1 MTTVARKWR
10 EPAPVRGALSE
21 IDVAEADVWTDR
33 LRSDRVRAARNQ
45 PLELAAI
52 TATVEAS
59 SRDVGARA
67 LILSGST
74 ARARRTRV
82 SDLDYHVIG
91 GRPEMGSAAE
101 DVDLYCDDA
110 ETFMAKLRSGDDLVH
125 WSVWYGC
132 VLFDDGVV
140 QSAATHIAHHGW
152 WPDANRKVRQA
163 QRALSFTEGIVDSG
177 DREAALEQVRG
188 ILSLTARWLLLA
200 HDVFPLS
207 RDELSDHQ
215 GRRRPGV
222 WRRHRPP
229 RSDALGELAAS
240 FQTIIAMGHEEHPA
254 RAGKR
259 SKAHNLLVRLERYE
273 PDVLRFAHV
282 FRVPFGN
289 HQAEQDI
296 RMVKLQ
302 QKISGCWRT
311 GQGAGQRASSPAR
324 SSALISADCVS
335 RARARVCR
343 RSARTCG
350 SLSR

>member
-1 MTTVARKWR
+1 
-10 EPAPVRGALSE
+10 
-21 IDVAEADVWTDR
+21 
-33 LRSDRVRAARNQ
+33 
-45 PLELAAI
+45 
-52 TATVEAS
+52 
-59 SRDVGARA
+59 
-67 LILSGST
+67 
-74 ARARRTRV
+74 V

-215 GRRRPGV
+215 GRRRPGAR
-222 WRRHRPP
+222 RRHRAP
-229 RSDALGELAAS
+229 RSRRARRSSPRAFRRSSRWAMRAGE
-240 FQTIIAMGHEEHPA
+240 
-254 RAGKR
+254 GKR
-259 SKAHNLLVRLERYE
+259 SKARNLLVRLERYE
-273 PDVLRFAHV
+273 PDVLRFAHD

-289 HQAEQDI
+289 NQAEQDI

>member
-1 MTTVARKWR
+1 MTTVARKCR

-45 PLELAAI
+45 PLDLAAI

-59 SRDVGARA
+59 SRDVGAHA

-140 QSAATHIAHHGW
+140 QSAATHIAHHGR

-207 RDELSDHQ
+207 RDELSDQ
-215 GRRRPGV
+215 V
-222 WRRHRPP
+222 WDLGCFDLAAALHRSIHCEPEL
-229 RSDALGELAAS
+229 DELATGVRLVKHLTSLSARRARRARLPS
-240 FQTIIAMGHEEHPA
+240 LTAAGDPA
-254 RAGKR
+254 RA
-259 SKAHNLLVRLERYE
+259 L
-273 PDVLRFAHV
+273 
-282 FRVPFGN
+282 
-289 HQAEQDI
+289 
-296 RMVKLQ
+296 
-302 QKISGCWRT
+302 
-311 GQGAGQRASSPAR
+311 
-324 SSALISADCVS
+324 
-335 RARARVCR
+335 
-343 RSARTCG
+343 
-350 SLSR
+350 